1 MNTPSIF
8 LAALTALASTSF
20 GGEVRLWFG
29 TYTNANNGSKGIYT
43 STLDTDT
50 GKLAAPVLAGEA
62 KSPSFL
68 ALSPN
73 GKNLYAALE
82 DGGGSVGAFSVAAN
96 GLLKSLGTESA
107 GGGGT
112 CHVWVDATGRT
123 VLAANYGGGSVAS
136 FLTKPDGSIEKR
148 ATFIQH
154 RGSGPNKQRQEKP
167 HAHSIYTNAANSLV
181 YSCDLGTDD
190 VFIYKLDAAT
200 ATLTPN
206 TPASGRVPAGGGPR
220 HFGIHPNGKFAYAN
234 NEMTLSV
241 TAFSVNAADGGLT
254 ELQTLPTLPEGADA
268 KGAST
273 AELFCRPDGKFVYV
287 SNRGHD
293 SITVYSVGP
302 DGKLTFV
309 QNETT
314 RPAGVPRGFAISPD
328 GRWLVAAGQSTGKV
342 VVFKIDA
349 DSGKLSP
356 TGQVVDVPAS
366 VCVIFAK

>member
-1 MNTPSIF
+1 MNKPSIV
-8 LAALTALASTSF
+8 LAALAALVSTSL

-29 TYTNANNGSKGIYT
+29 TYTSATNGSKGIYT

-50 GKLAAPVLAGEA
+50 GKLAAPVVAGDA

-96 GLLKSLGTESA
+96 GTLTAQGTESA

-112 CHVWVDATGRT
+112 CHVWVDATGRS

-136 FLTKPDGSIEKR
+136 FLTKADGSFEKR
-148 ATFIQH
+148 ASFIQH
-154 RGSGPNKQRQEKP
+154 TGSGPDKGRQEKP
-167 HAHSIYTNAANSLV
+167 HAHSIYTNAANTLA
-181 YSCDLGTDD
+181 YACDLGTDD

-200 ATLTPN
+200 ATLKPN
-206 TPASGRVPAGGGPR
+206 TPASGRAPAGSGPR
-220 HFGIHPNGKFAYAN
+220 HFALHPGGKFAYTN
-234 NEMTLSV
+234 NEMGLSV
-241 TAFSVNAADGGLT
+241 TAFSVNADDGGLK
-254 ELQTLPTLPEGADA
+254 EMQTIPTLPEGTNP
-268 KGAST
+268 KGVST
-273 AELFCRPDGKFVYV
+273 AEMFCRPDGKFLYV
-287 SNRGHD
+287 SNRTHD
-293 SITVYSVGP
+293 SITAYAIGS

-314 RPAGVPRGFAISPD
+314 RPALVPRGFGISPD
-328 GRWLVAAGQSTGKV
+328 GRWLVAAGQQSGKV

-349 DSGKLSP
+349 ATGKLSP
-356 TGQVVDVPAS
+356 TGQTVDVPAA
-366 VCVIFAK
+366 VCVVFGK